1 MHVRAQVDPWNRAQV
16 DQWTRLQMV
25 AASSLKDA
33 SPEARLRL
41 LKALYSLPEPVQEM
55 PDFDALERTV
65 LECHWAEPSA
75 RAQLQLFF
83 EDFISRNRIGE
94 PGSSRSDS

>member
-1 MHVRAQVDPWNRAQV
+1 MHVRVQPDPWSC
-16 DQWTRLQMV
+16 LQI
-25 AASSLKDA
+25 AAARSLAGTGD
-33 SPEARLRL
+33 RVRL

-65 LECHWAEPSA
+65 LEWHWADPSA

-83 EDFISRNRIGE
+83 DDFISRNRIGE
-94 PGSSRSDS
+94 PGSLRSDS